1 MGDYGFGVLVQNNT
15 GNKSTFPV
23 RIHPHLQPPHHHHN
37 VSQSPAAFI
46 NSTIAAGNGTAGGS
60 PWMFPAS
67 ATHSSMQDEILGG
80 SEKPKTQ
87 QQQEMQET
95 QEKQQLSPGNH
106 QDSGSGGGII
116 SELEKARSEDGKAD
130 NGTTEGTNGKDKQLR
145 LESPVL
151 SGFDYQETSG
161 LGGTGP
167 IQSSTTSSSLTG
179 FNNWSAAI
187 QPAPSTIINEDV
199 SFFNPA
205 SASNGPLLFQ
215 NFSHHVSPGF
225 GGNFSPQIGPAA
237 AALSQ
242 HHPPPPPHPHFQHP
256 HNQHQ
261 QHRRSPASPHPPPP
275 FPHRNAAFGQL
286 PHLSNSLNKPPSPWG
301 PASYQSPSPSPGSST
316 SWSPGGGYGGGG
328 GGWGGSQ
335 GRDYRRGLNGGMTP
349 LSSISPL
356 KKTFPNNHVVSQKY
370 QRNNPAGFNPK
381 TWMDD
386 GVGRTDN
393 IFPFQ
398 ERNRSF
404 EGFNMNTLE
413 SSLIDI
419 MRAEQDT
426 LKGEYN
432 WYTWTQ
438 RRQAASVN

>member
-1 MGDYGFGVLVQNNT
+1 MGDYGFGVL
-15 GNKSTFPV
+15 
-23 RIHPHLQPPHHHHN
+23 
-37 VSQSPAAFI
+37 SPAAFI
-46 NSTIAAGNGTAGGS
+46 NSTTATGNGTTGGS
-60 PWMFPAS
+60 PWLFPAS
-67 ATHSSMQDEILGG
+67 ATHNSVQDEILGG
-80 SEKPKTQ
+80 TEKPKAQ

-95 QEKQQLSPGNH
+95 QEKQQQLSPGSH
-106 QDSGSGGGII
+106 QETGSGGGII
-116 SELEKARSEDGKAD
+116 SELEKSRSEEAKAE
-130 NGTTEGTNGKDKQLR
+130 NGTSEGSNGKEKQLR

-151 SGFDYQETSG
+151 TGFDYQETSG

-167 IQSSTTSSSLTG
+167 VQSSTTSSSLTG

-205 SASNGPLLFQ
+205 SANNGPLLFQ

-225 GGNFSPQIGPAA
+225 GGNFSPQIGPAP
-237 AALSQ
+237 ALSQ
-242 HHPPPPPHPHFQHP
+242 HHPAPPPHPHFQHP

-275 FPHRNAAFGQL
+275 FPHRNPAFSQL

-316 SWSPGGGYGGGG
+316 SWSPGGGYGSGG

-349 LSSISPL
+349 ISSISPL
-356 KKTFPNNHVVSQKY
+356 KKTFPNNHVASQKY
-370 QRNNPAGFNPK
+370 PRNSPAGFNPK
-381 TWMDD
+381 SWMDD
-386 GVGRTDN
+386 GVGRDN

-398 ERNRSF
+398 VERAS
-404 EGFNMNTLE
+404 
-413 SSLIDI
+413 
-419 MRAEQDT
+419 AEIGNQ
-426 LKGEYN
+426 KSAVRP
-432 WYTWTQ
+432 Q
-438 RRQAASVN
+438 RKPENSTG